1 MRTPKNTNKR
11 GSFLSPRIHSL
22 THTHTLSLSFSPLPT
37 HTTEHNI
44 TAITTSLGPGCRA
57 RGALRQRLL
66 RLQSRLWPE
75 PTRGNGKVHSEAG
88 WIQGPDRLC
97 SSASSGKRGREHA
110 SARVVSFSA
119 RREVHSLHA
128 SRSCICSR
136 CEAGVGREAVWGQ
149 RHQRV
154 LVAAHAAQ
162 VLRAVRSYRCLC
174 AKIWESE
181 KVATVTFKKKKSA
194 CVRVSV
200 WACGRVSV
208 WAQSGVSEDETGCQ
222 LLGLTKKGRV
232 LYVDWIAALAYR
244 HR

>member
-1 MRTPKNTNKR
+1 M
-11 GSFLSPRIHSL
+11 
-22 THTHTLSLSFSPLPT
+22 
-37 HTTEHNI
+37 
-44 TAITTSLGPGCRA
+44 
-57 RGALRQRLL
+57 
-66 RLQSRLWPE
+66 
-75 PTRGNGKVHSEAG
+75 
-88 WIQGPDRLC
+88 
-97 SSASSGKRGREHA
+97 
-110 SARVVSFSA
+110 
-119 RREVHSLHA
+119 
-128 SRSCICSR
+128 
-136 CEAGVGREAVWGQ
+136 GREAVWGQ

-181 KVATVTFKKKKSA
+181 KVATVTFKKKKSCMCA
-194 CVRVSV
+194 CE
-200 WACGRVSV
+200 RVSV